1 MKRSLPSVAVLL
13 LFATQARAV
22 NFDVAAFD
30 RERVLK
36 AANAYLSEKP
46 ITVTAASSPRSSGGK
61 HDFFSEGDYWWPDP
75 KNPGGPY
82 VRRDGQTNPENFDE
96 HRKAMRRLSVQVPA
110 LAAAWKL
117 TKDRKY
123 ADHAALHLKAWFAD
137 PATMMSPNM
146 NYGQAI
152 HGIHTGR
159 ATGVIDTIHLVEVA
173 RAIEVLKPSGALTD
187 RDYVEVVRWF
197 KDYLHWMMTHKYG
210 VDERAAKNN
219 HGTCWAAQAA
229 AFAHLTED
237 EPVMDAI
244 REDFKREKTG
254 LIDQQVNGTGGLPQE
269 LMRTKPYSYSLFN
282 LEAFSTI
289 ARILSTPKD
298 NLWTFTVGEDSRG
311 LKLAMGF
318 MYPYIKDKKKWPLPA
333 DVQYFD
339 QWPMRQSA
347 LLFAGL
353 ALDKPEYIE
362 LWKTLPADSDVDET
376 IRNFFI
382 RQPVLW
388 VD

>member
-1 MKRSLPSVAVLL
+1 MKPLGILLPSAFVLAAAMASA
-13 LFATQARAV
+13 ATV
-22 NFDVAAFD
+22 DVAAIE

-36 AANAYLSEKP
+36 AANAYLAEKP
-46 ITVTAASSPRSSGGK
+46 VTVTAASSPRSAGGK

-82 VRRDGQTNPENFDE
+82 IRRDGQTNPENFDE

-117 TKDRKY
+117 TKDRRY
-123 ADHAALHLKAWFAD
+123 ADHAVIHLKAWFVD
-137 PATMMSPNM
+137 PETKMNPNM
-146 NYGQAI
+146 DYGQAI

-159 ATGVIDTIHLVEVA
+159 ATGVIDTIHLIEVA
-173 RAIEVLKPSGALTD
+173 RAIEVLEPSGAFKD
-187 RDYVEVVRWF
+187 RDWDDVQRWF
-197 KDYLHWMMTHKYG
+197 KDYLHWMLTHKYG
-210 VDERAAKNN
+210 VDERDAKNN

-229 AFAHLTED
+229 AFAHLVKD
-237 EPVMDAI
+237 EPVMDDVRA
-244 REDFKREKTG
+244 RFKEILVPG
-254 LIDQQVNGTGGLPQE
+254 QINGSGGLPQE
-269 LMRTKPYSYSLFN
+269 LLRTKPYSYSLFC

-289 ARILSTPKD
+289 AQILSTPKD
-298 NLWTFTVGEDSRG
+298 NLWAFTTGEDSRG
-311 LKLAMGF
+311 LKLAVGF
-318 MYPYIKDKKKWPLPA
+318 MYPFIKDKKKWPLAP

-339 QWPMRQSA
+339 QWPMRQSV

-353 ALDKPEYIE
+353 AYDKPEYIE

-388 VD
+388 VN

>member
-1 MKRSLPSVAVLL
+1 MKRLILSTVAVLSL
-13 LFATQARAV
+13 AARAFPATV
-22 NFDVAAFD
+22 DVASLD
-30 RERVLK
+30 RDRVLK
-36 AANAYLSEKP
+36 AAAGYLSEKP
-46 ITVTAASSPRSSGGK
+46 VTVTASSSPRSAGGP

-82 VRRDGQTNPENFDE
+82 VRRDGQTNPENFDD

-117 TKDRKY
+117 TKERKY
-123 ADHAALHLKAWFAD
+123 ADHAVTHLKAWFVD
-137 PATMMSPNM
+137 PQTKMNPNM

-159 ATGVIDTIHLVEVA
+159 ATGVIDTLHLIEVA
-173 RAIEVLKPSGALTD
+173 RAIEVLKPSGAFKD
-187 RDYVEVVRWF
+187 RDWDDVQRWF
-197 KDYLHWMMTHKYG
+197 KDYLHWMLTHKYG
-210 VDERAAKNN
+210 VDERDAKNN
-219 HGTCWAAQAA
+219 HGTCWAAQVA
-229 AFAHLTED
+229 AFAHLVD
-237 EPVMDAI
+237 DVPVMNDVRA
-244 REDFKREKTG
+244 RFKEI
-254 LIDQQVNGTGGLPQE
+254 LIPGQVNGFGGLPQE
-269 LMRTKPYSYSLFN
+269 MVRTKPYSYSLFC
-282 LEAFSTI
+282 LEAFTTI
-289 ARILSTPKD
+289 AQILSAPKD
-298 NLWTFTVGEDSRG
+298 DLWAFTTGEDSRG
-311 LKLAMGF
+311 LKLAVGF
-318 MYPYIKDKKKWPLPA
+318 LYPFVKDKKKWPLAP

-353 ALDKPEYIE
+353 AYDKPEYLE
-362 LWKTLPADSDVDET
+362 LWKTLPADSNVDET